1 MTEFK
6 DRRAPSIEEQI
17 EQDSTSSLIPVV
29 TLLGVMAL
37 IGLAI
42 HDVSNDN
49 YPLAATAFIGGIS
62 VVLIAFFYI
71 LKKDHDKRMFRL
83 LAAFTS
89 AQQAR
94 AQAEIAVREKSRL
107 LATVSHEIRTP
118 LNGIIG
124 MLGLLQD
131 TELSAEQTNY
141 ANTAHASSRTL
152 MSIVDEILDTAKA
165 ASGKTQKDFDIV
177 ALVESVTELLAP
189 RAHAKH
195 IQISSHI
202 DANIPNMLQGDDL
215 RMRQI
220 LFNLTGNAIK
230 FTEQGGVS
238 LDVSLTENK
247 QLSIAISDSGIGMNA
262 EELSRV
268 FSEFEQAKS
277 TTAQKYGGTGLG
289 LAISRRLVIE
299 MGGNLEV
306 SSAVGAGTIFKI
318 TLPEKITPITESEN
332 ALSNRHYVVAIIPSV
347 TQTHLVKKLQELG
360 ATISVLTSEPELKKF
375 LASSDSQSSLIC
387 DSSYGKIL
395 KRWASSAAPKKSKN
409 VWVMLKSEERRS
421 SKMLLAAPFAGY
433 LLSPLRR
440 STLLHLLAAQDSK
453 TLKQTGEALRRAI
466 KKSGPKKGLRLL
478 LAEDNPVNTL
488 LARTM
493 LERAGHHVH
502 VVGNGEDA
510 VKVLQ
515 TGAKFDLAFLDIEM
529 PRLNGYQAAL
539 EIRKRKIK
547 SAGSSTQDLPLI
559 ALTANAGSE
568 DIALCLEAGMN
579 GHLAK
584 PFDQLDLED
593 VINRVL
599 NRRYAA

>member
-1 MTEFK
+1 
-6 DRRAPSIEEQI
+6 
-17 EQDSTSSLIPVV
+17 
-29 TLLGVMAL
+29 
-37 IGLAI
+37 
-42 HDVSNDN
+42 
-49 YPLAATAFIGGIS
+49 
-62 VVLIAFFYI
+62 
-71 LKKDHDKRMFRL
+71 
-83 LAAFTS
+83 
-89 AQQAR
+89 
-94 AQAEIAVREKSRL
+94 
-107 LATVSHEIRTP
+107 
-118 LNGIIG
+118 
-124 MLGLLQD
+124 
-131 TELSAEQTNY
+131 
-141 ANTAHASSRTL
+141 
-152 MSIVDEILDTAKA
+152 
-165 ASGKTQKDFDIV
+165 
-177 ALVESVTELLAP
+177 
-189 RAHAKH
+189 
-195 IQISSHI
+195 
-202 DANIPNMLQGDDL
+202 MLQGDDL

-395 KRWASSAAPKKSKN
+395 KRWASSAAPKKNKN